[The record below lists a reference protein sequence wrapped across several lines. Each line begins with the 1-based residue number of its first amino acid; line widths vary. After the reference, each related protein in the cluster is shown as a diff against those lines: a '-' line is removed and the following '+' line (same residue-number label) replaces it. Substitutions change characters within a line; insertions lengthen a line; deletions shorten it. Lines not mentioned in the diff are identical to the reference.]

1 MANQPRKNP
10 RGKIRE
16 LKKSLHSKSKSQS
29 KLAIGEKNSLTERE
43 ISEIT
48 LRRLHTLG
56 IQKFG
61 SSPYSQHFE
70 RWLSNI
76 DSVLAEFESHLNIGV
91 DDQFVKE
98 CNDILTIIKQQLE
111 NRRRR
116 ESTIDQEIMYLTEC
130 RSILQQI
137 NAEYITA
144 EKTRRI
150 QKNREVKRLNKEISH
165 LKKEQDKV
173 IQIKTG
179 FFRGISRKEREQKE
193 FEIIQELNAKQ
204 TELELLII
212 DFNSEQKRFQEEYEA
227 KREPVIEQ
235 IKRFRKMVREVE
247 TDSSLEERW
256 FACEA
261 LIDSVNTFL
270 QRNATN
276 PNGA

>member
-1 MANQPRKNP
+1 MPNQPRKNH

-16 LKKSLHSKSKSQS
+16 LKKSFHSKSKSQS
-29 KLAIGEKNSLTERE
+29 KLTIGEKNSLTESE
-43 ISEIT
+43 ISAVT

-56 IQKFG
+56 SQKFG

-76 DSVLAEFESHLNIGV
+76 ESVLAEFESHLNIGV

-98 CNDILTIIKQQLE
+98 YNEILTIIKQQLE

-116 ESTIDQEIMYLTEC
+116 EATIDQEIKYLTEC
-130 RSILQQI
+130 RSQFQQI
-137 NAEYITA
+137 NAEYITM

-204 TELELLII
+204 TELELLIL
-212 DFNSEQKRFQEEYEA
+212 DFNSEQKRFQEDFEA
-227 KREPVIEQ
+227 KREPVLEQ

-270 QRNATN
+270 QRKAAK
-276 PNGA
+276 PNDA

>member
-1 MANQPRKNP
+1 MPNQPRKNP

-16 LKKSLHSKSKSQS
+16 FKKSLHSKSKSQS
-29 KLAIGEKNSLTERE
+29 KLAIGEKNSFTERE
-43 ISEIT
+43 ISEVT

-56 IQKFG
+56 SQKFG

-76 DSVLAEFESHLNIGV
+76 ESVLAEFESHLNIGV

-98 CNDILTIIKQQLE
+98 YNEILTIIKQQLE

-116 ESTIDQEIMYLTEC
+116 EATIDQEIKYLTEC
-130 RSILQQI
+130 RSQFQQI
-137 NAEYITA
+137 NAEYITM

-204 TELELLII
+204 TELELLIL
-212 DFNSEQKRFQEEYEA
+212 DFNSEQKRFQEDFEA
-227 KREPVIEQ
+227 KREPVLEQ

-270 QRNATN
+270 QRKASK
-276 PNGA
+276 PNDA